1 MNKLKMVLAI
11 KLSDFELTS
20 AEKLPSTDVRGNE
33 WILEKYWI
41 DNIATS
47 NKKSTAKKYLGTL
60 KRFFLFNNKTYNIVT
75 GDDISHYLAYMNLRK
90 NASPNYMASIYKDLT
105 AFFKWAYWKHFIDND
120 ISREVEPVRPVQKKK
135 ERLTDEEIEKC
146 RIVASKD
153 LRESAL
159 FELMMSTGMRV
170 GEISILRVEDID
182 FNENEVKIWGEKTS
196 QERIGFLTPS
206 AKIVLQRYL
215 NGRTSGYVLTNIR
228 NDNKISITKLDM
240 MAKKIAREAG
250 CAVTATVHI
259 YRKTFASV
267 QYRKT
272 GNIILVSKLLGHADT
287 RTTIK
292 FYLIDEIKDMKYQ
305 FWKYN

>member
-1 MNKLKMVLAI
+1 M
-11 KLSDFELTS
+11 
-20 AEKLPSTDVRGNE
+20 
-33 WILEKYWI
+33 
-41 DNIATS
+41 
-47 NKKSTAKKYLGTL
+47 
-60 KRFFLFNNKTYNIVT
+60 
-75 GDDISHYLAYMNLRK
+75 
-90 NASPNYMASIYKDLT
+90 
-105 AFFKWAYWKHFIDND
+105 
-120 ISREVEPVRPVQKKK
+120 RPVQKKK

-228 NDNKISITKLDM
+228 NDNKVSITKLDM

-250 CAVTATVHI
+250 CAVNATVHI

-272 GNIILVSKLLGHADT
+272 GKILLVSKLLGHADT

-292 FYLIDEIKDMKYQ
+292 FYLVDEIKDMKYQ